1 MRQWHLNCFFE
12 LITLLLIIEKKPFE
26 GITDLPE
33 VKSLTDSE
41 IMLKIAGYD
50 SKALEQLYDRYTPL
64 LYTLIKRIIPDKETA
79 EEVLSEVFVI
89 IWRQIDQIDFKSIN
103 VYTWMVTLA
112 RNKAIDVKNRSIGKV
127 TEEYTE
133 DYEKEKILPK
143 LSREIESV
151 ELEDVLEMKG
161 KIDGAIKSLTD
172 AQRYVMELSYYE
184 GVDEI
189 GIAEKLKIP
198 SSTVKSKLQVAI
210 GNLMKKISKPN

>member
-1 MRQWHLNCFFE
+1 
-12 LITLLLIIEKKPFE
+12 
-26 GITDLPE
+26 LPE

-89 IWRQIDQIDFKSIN
+89 IWRQIDQIDFKNIN
-103 VYTWMVTLA
+103 IYTWLVTLA
-112 RNKAIDVKNRSIGKV
+112 RNKAIDVKHRNIGKV

-161 KIDGAIKSLTD
+161 KIEGAIKSLTD

>member
-1 MRQWHLNCFFE
+1 M
-12 LITLLLIIEKKPFE
+12 
-26 GITDLPE
+26 PE

-103 VYTWMVTLA
+103 IYTWMVTLA
-112 RNKAIDVKNRSIGKV
+112 RNKAIDVKNRNMGKV

-143 LSREIESV
+143 LSQEIESV

-161 KIDGAIKSLTD
+161 KIEGAIKSLTD

>member
-1 MRQWHLNCFFE
+1 M
-12 LITLLLIIEKKPFE
+12 
-26 GITDLPE
+26 
-33 VKSLTDSE
+33 SLTDAE

-64 LYTLIKRIIPDKETA
+64 LYTLIKKIIPEKETA

-89 IWRQIDQIDFKSIN
+89 IWRQIDHFDFSSSN

-112 RNKAIDVKNRSIGKV
+112 RNKAIDVINRTIGKV
-127 TEEYTE
+127 TEEYTD

-143 LSREIESV
+143 LSPEIESV
-151 ELEDVLEMKG
+151 ELEEVLGMKE
-161 KIDGAIKSLTD
+161 KIEGAMKSLTD
-172 AQRYVMELSYYE
+172 AQRYVIELSYFE
-184 GVDEI
+184 GLDES

-210 GNLMKKISKPN
+210 GNLMKKISKTN

>member
-1 MRQWHLNCFFE
+1 LS
-12 LITLLLIIEKKPFE
+12 
-26 GITDLPE
+26 E
-33 VKSLTDSE
+33 VKSLTDAE

-64 LYTLIKRIIPDKETA
+64 LYTLIKKIIPEKEIA

-89 IWRQIDQIDFKSIN
+89 IWRQIEHFDFSSSN

-112 RNKAIDVKNRSIGKV
+112 RNKAIDVKNRTRGKV
-127 TEEYTE
+127 TEEYTD

-143 LSREIESV
+143 LSPEIESV
-151 ELEDVLEMKG
+151 ELEEVLGMKE
-161 KIDGAIKSLTD
+161 KIEGAMKSLTD
-172 AQRYVMELSYYE
+172 AQKYVIELSYFE
-184 GVDEI
+184 GLDES

-210 GNLMKKISKPN
+210 GNLMKKISKAN

>member
-1 MRQWHLNCFFE
+1 
-12 LITLLLIIEKKPFE
+12 
-26 GITDLPE
+26 LPE

-79 EEVLSEVFVI
+79 EDVLSEVFVI
-89 IWRQIDQIDFKSIN
+89 IWRHIDQFDFKSTN
-103 VYTWMVTLA
+103 VYTWIVTLA
-112 RNKAIDVKNRSIGKV
+112 RNKAIDVKNRNMGKV

-133 DYEKEKILPK
+133 DYEKEKVLPK
-143 LSREIESV
+143 LSHEIESV

-161 KIDGAIKSLTD
+161 KIEGAIKSLTD

>member
-1 MRQWHLNCFFE
+1 
-12 LITLLLIIEKKPFE
+12 
-26 GITDLPE
+26 LPE

-89 IWRQIDQIDFKSIN
+89 IWRQIDQIDFKNIN
-103 VYTWMVTLA
+103 IYTWMVTLA
-112 RNKAIDVKNRSIGKV
+112 RNKAIDVKNRNIGKV

-143 LSREIESV
+143 LSREIESG
-151 ELEDVLEMKG
+151 ELEDVLGMKE
-161 KIDGAIKSLTD
+161 KIEGAIKSLTD

>member
-1 MRQWHLNCFFE
+1 
-12 LITLLLIIEKKPFE
+12 
-26 GITDLPE
+26 LPE
-33 VKSLTDSE
+33 VNSLTDAE

-64 LYTLIKRIIPDKETA
+64 LYTLIKRIIPNKDTA

-89 IWRQIDQIDFKSIN
+89 IWRQIDQIDFKSSNI
-103 VYTWMVTLA
+103 YTWMVTLA
-112 RNKAIDVKNRSIGKV
+112 RNKAIDIKNRNVGKV
-127 TEEYTE
+127 TEQYTE

-143 LSREIESV
+143 LSPEIEST
-151 ELEDVLEMKG
+151 ELEDVLEMKE
-161 KIDGAIKSLTD
+161 KIEGAVKSLTG

-184 GVDEI
+184 GLDEI

-210 GNLMKKISKPN
+210 GNLMKKISKTN

>member
-1 MRQWHLNCFFE
+1 
-12 LITLLLIIEKKPFE
+12 
-26 GITDLPE
+26 LPE
-33 VKSLTDSE
+33 VNSLTDAE

-64 LYTLIKRIIPDKETA
+64 LYTLIKRIIPDKDTA

-89 IWRQIDQIDFKSIN
+89 IWRQIDQIDFKSSNI
-103 VYTWMVTLA
+103 YTWMVTLA
-112 RNKAIDVKNRSIGKV
+112 RNKAIDVKNRNVGKV

-143 LSREIESV
+143 LSPEIEST
-151 ELEDVLEMKG
+151 ELEDVLEMKE
-161 KIDGAIKSLTD
+161 KIEGAVKSLTG

-184 GVDEI
+184 GLDEI

-210 GNLMKKISKPN
+210 GNLMKKISKTN

>member
-1 MRQWHLNCFFE
+1 V

-33 VKSLTDSE
+33 VKSLTDAE

-50 SKALEQLYDRYTPL
+50 SKALELLYDRYTPL

-79 EEVLSEVFVI
+79 EEVLSEIFVI
-89 IWRQIDQIDFKSIN
+89 IWRQIDQIDFKSSN

-112 RNKAIDVKNRSIGKV
+112 RNKAIDVKNRNIGKV
-127 TEEYTE
+127 TEEYTV

-151 ELEDVLEMKG
+151 ELEDVLGMKE
-161 KIDGAIKSLTD
+161 KIEGAIKSLTD